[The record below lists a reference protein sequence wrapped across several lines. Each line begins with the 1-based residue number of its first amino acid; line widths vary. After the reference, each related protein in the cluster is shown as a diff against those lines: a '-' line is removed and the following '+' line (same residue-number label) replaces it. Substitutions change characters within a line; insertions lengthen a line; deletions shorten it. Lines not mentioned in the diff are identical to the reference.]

1 MNSNTIDFFN
11 IKTMKK
17 LFQSIITFYLKHR
30 DQFKALA
37 NQRKYFIN
45 YPCAKNEEK
54 IILIKKYF

>member
-1 MNSNTIDFFN
+1 MDWKKN

-45 YPCAKNEEK
+45 YPCAKKWGENNFD
-54 IILIKKYF
+54 KKYF